1 MSADYLAPLSNQD
14 LWRLRQVARS
24 GFLTAD
30 DLGWEGMAGDC
41 AGMLLDTWGQMGAR
55 LPAVSPVHLRYWEET
70 MSRGK
75 ADPPWYWK
83 PGLAPRPACRDRWYP
98 AGPVRRRRT

>member
-41 AGMLLDTWGQMGAR
+41 ADMLLDTWAQMCAR
-55 LPAVSPVHLRYWEET
+55 LPAVSPVHLRY
-70 MSRGK
+70 
-75 ADPPWYWK
+75 
-83 PGLAPRPACRDRWYP
+83 
-98 AGPVRRRRT
+98 